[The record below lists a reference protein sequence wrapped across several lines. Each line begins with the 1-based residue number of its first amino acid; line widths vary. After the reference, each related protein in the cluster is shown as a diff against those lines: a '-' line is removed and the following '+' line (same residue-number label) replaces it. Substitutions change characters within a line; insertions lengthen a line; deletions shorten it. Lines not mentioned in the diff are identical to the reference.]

1 MSIPRKLMT
10 MLTAL
15 VFSVLNCFSQSGC
28 FVPVAGS
35 AGRSSVDLIYTT
47 PQPGEPPGKFYT
59 NASSYM
65 VNCPSGASTTYAAN
79 VVDAS
84 PATGCWVE
92 YKNDGSPTQYPNNY
106 YQNGK
111 VVNFSIELCPIDDY
125 TPFMLL
131 GMMGIG
137 VVMIKR
143 HIFCK

>member
-1 MSIPRKLMT
+1 MAT
-10 MLTAL
+10 LTIMAC
-15 VFSVLNCFSQSGC
+15 FALNCFSQSGC

-59 NASSYM
+59 NANPYM
-65 VNCPSGASTTYAAN
+65 LNCPSSASTNYAAN
-79 VVDAS
+79 VMDAT

-111 VVNFSIELCPIDDY
+111 VVNFTVELCPIDD
-125 TPFMLL
+125 LL
-131 GMMGIG
+131 PYAFILFGGMG
-137 VVMIKR
+137 VFLLRTGSIKS
-143 HIFCK
+143 